1 MNFYKL
7 VFPGIAMIATIYG
20 LGRFSFGLFLPDIS
34 KDLHLSASSAGIISS
49 LFYLSYCFTIIYAT
63 LRTAKTGPKYMIM
76 LASLLVILGLITISI
91 ASNAL
96 TLSLGVIF
104 AGASSGLISP
114 PYGYAI
120 SLWIKWE
127 QQGKA
132 NTWINS
138 GTSIGLVFTG
148 ITAMLVFIDW
158 RSVYLIYGIIAILI
172 TVWNFF
178 IIPSL
183 KHNININPGSLNILD
198 ISASKRIIFAS
209 TILGISTAPYWTFS
223 KSYVQN
229 TDHYSPIALSI
240 FWILIGVAGVLGGI
254 SGRMIDQ
261 YGLKFSYFLGVI
273 LMAAASILLALTPFI
288 WIVPFLASLLFGA
301 SYIFITGVLLV
312 WGVKLFVKNAS
323 LGIGIPFLMLAVG
336 QVIGSVLAGPI
347 VEELG
352 YTFTFVIY
360 GIIGL
365 TTILIYPKVE
375 VKPPKVN
382 IDDEYTKLQKANK
395 DLL

>member
-229 TDHYSPIALSI
+229 TDHYSPVALSI

-365 TTILIYPKVE
+365 TPILTYPKVE